1 MIFLYKNCAVSA
13 IRKSHLAVL
22 VAICKLQLAVR
33 KKSFEKAAH
42 KNIDEIG
49 PKGWSSLQFS
59 RQFLGQVFAELVQ
72 ELECVEVV
80 AAAHP
85 RHALDADG
93 QVLRHES
100 GLNRLNAGLLQ
111 GVTEFSLELE

>member
-1 MIFLYKNCAVSA
+1 LQVTISCA
-13 IRKSHLAVL
+13 
-22 VAICKLQLAVR
+22 Q
-33 KKSFEKAAH
+33 KSFEKAAH
-42 KNIDEIG
+42 KNDDEIG

-111 GVTEFSLELE
+111 GVTEFSLESE